1 MYFSEGVATDEHL
14 THNLGLEGNK
24 IDSEGAKLIAEGI
37 QKNKTLTT
45 LILLSNGSFGEGCM
59 DSWLAAF
66 NDNVT
71 LTTLK
76 WRLDSRKSF
85 KLNKDITRNN
95 SIVKWRADGK
105 DWETLL
111 PDHLKPARLRGAA
124 Q

>member
-1 MYFSEGVATDEHL
+1 
-14 THNLGLEGNK
+14 
-24 IDSEGAKLIAEGI
+24 
-37 QKNKTLTT
+37 
-45 LILLSNGSFGEGCM
+45 M
-59 DSWLAAF
+59 DSWLAALMIT
-66 NDNVT
+66 D

-76 WRLDSRKSF
+76 GADSRKSF

>member
-1 MYFSEGVATDEHL
+1 
-14 THNLGLEGNK
+14 
-24 IDSEGAKLIAEGI
+24 
-37 QKNKTLTT
+37 
-45 LILLSNGSFGEGCM
+45 M
-59 DSWLAAF
+59 DAWLAAF